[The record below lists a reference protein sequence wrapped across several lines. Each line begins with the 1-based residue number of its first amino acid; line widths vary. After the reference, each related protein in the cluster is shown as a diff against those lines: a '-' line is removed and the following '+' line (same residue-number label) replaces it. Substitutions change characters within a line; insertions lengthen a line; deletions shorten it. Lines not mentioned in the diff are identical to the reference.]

1 MKNRDIYNSA
11 LRFIGEEPDAEAN
24 CDYEERAS
32 YLLAAFCTEAAQ
44 VDKDYR
50 EANELEKASET
61 DCVFLPLEADFP
73 CTDRFATAA
82 AMYLAAMLI
91 IDENI
96 ELSDKLFDRYCD
108 IMATIHSE
116 IPAKIEKIAQKYGAY

>member
-1 MKNRDIYNSA
+1 MKNRDIYTSA
-11 LRFIGEEPDAEAN
+11 LHLIGEDIDTEAN
-24 CDYEERAS
+24 SDYEERAS
-32 YLLAAFCTEAAQ
+32 YLLAAFYTEAAQ
-44 VDKDYR
+44 TDKSYR

-82 AMYLAAMLI
+82 ALYLAAMLI

>member
-1 MKNRDIYNSA
+1 MKNRDIYTSA
-11 LRFIGEEPDAEAN
+11 LHLIGEDTAAEVN
-24 CDYEERAS
+24 SDYEERAS
-32 YLLAAFCTEAAQ
+32 YLLAAFYTEAMQ
-44 VDKDYR
+44 VDKAYR
-50 EANELEKASET
+50 EANELEET
-61 DCVFLPLEADFP
+61 IESDCVFLPLESDFP
-73 CTDRFATAA
+73 CADRFANAA

>member
-1 MKNRDIYNSA
+1 MYYYQTSYEPSNNKVWRTKTYIKFDNYNV
-11 LRFIGEEPDAEAN
+11 IGKGWV
-24 CDYEERAS
+24 RIG
-32 YLLAAFCTEAAQ
+32 
-44 VDKDYR
+44 V
-50 EANELEKASET
+50 ANELDEASEA
-61 DCVFLPLEADFP
+61 DCVFLPLEDDFP
-73 CTDRFATAA
+73 CADRFASAA
-82 AMYLAAMLI
+82 ALYLAAMLI

>member
-1 MKNRDIYNSA
+1 MDNRSIYVSA
-11 LRFIGEEPDAEAN
+11 LRLIGENPNADVN
-24 CDYEERAS
+24 NDYEERAS

-44 VDKDYR
+44 VDKAYR
-50 EANELEKASET
+50 EANGLEAATEA

-73 CTDRFATAA
+73 CADRFATAA

-96 ELSDKLFDRYCD
+96 ELSDKLFERYCD
-108 IMATIHSE
+108 IMATIQSE